1 MCNYWSAERMYLT
14 SFPPPGT
21 GCRRTGLG
29 FFSQIRIRCL
39 IGLSTEKKT
48 VHTSIPPLL
57 FSGSRTVT
65 RTPGGHPPIEGLFN
79 FFEGYTC
86 SGGFLLQG
94 CRLRKEF
101 PPAFRIGG
109 TLFSCAAVSFE
120 SSIGSRVLPVKLL
133 KMCNLLG
140 ALSLFSST
148 EPSEIF
154 GWPEFSYHLVDA
166 ETRWWS
172 ARWWLR
178 MWNASYGR
186 GAHVCQRRL
195 PYDGAQ

>member
-1 MCNYWSAERMYLT
+1 MYLT
-14 SFPPPGT
+14 SFPPPSTRTCGT
-21 GCRRTGLG
+21 TLGC
-29 FFSQIRIRCL
+29 FSQIRICCL

-48 VHTSIPPLL
+48 VYTSIPPLL

-65 RTPGGHPPIEGLFN
+65 RTPGSHTPIVGLTD

-101 PPAFRIGG
+101 PPPLCIGG
-109 TLFSCAAVSFE
+109 TPFPSAAVRFE

-133 KMCNLLG
+133 KMRNLLG
-140 ALSLFSST
+140 TLSLFSST
-148 EPSEIF
+148 QASEIF

-178 MWNASYGR
+178 MRNASYGR
-186 GAHVCQRRL
+186 GAHVCQWWL
-195 PYDGAQ
+195 PYDGA